1 MKIKINEENII
12 TGYFKLISKK
22 PYRATGCNMQQN
34 DNGIEIE
41 DNLLDAITVGKSKF
55 IDNKIIN
62 EE

>member
-1 MKIKINEENII
+1 MKIKINKENII
-12 TGYFKLISKK
+12 TGYFKLINKK

-41 DNLLDAITVGKSKF
+41 DNLLDSITVGKSKY